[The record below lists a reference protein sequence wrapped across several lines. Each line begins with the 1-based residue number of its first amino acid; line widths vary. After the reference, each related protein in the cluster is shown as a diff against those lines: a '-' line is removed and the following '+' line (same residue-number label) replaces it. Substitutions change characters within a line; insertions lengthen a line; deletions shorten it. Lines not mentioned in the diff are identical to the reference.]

1 MSDDITKE
9 KHSRRLHKEESAI
22 KRQVKIAKSH
32 HVPDSQMAESHR
44 YHKHHAMNCGNPQ
57 CVMCANPRKTFK
69 EKTIQEKR
77 FEQTEKWSED

>member
-22 KRQVKIAKSH
+22 KRQVKIAKTH
-32 HVPDSQMAESHR
+32 HAPVIEAHR
-44 YHKHHAMNCGNPQ
+44 YHKHHALDCGVPQ
-57 CVMCANPRKTFK
+57 CPLCSSPRKLWGD
-69 EKTIQEKR
+69 KTIQEKR